1 MRGRGGNTHFVL
13 LASDGRV
20 VATQRNVQVEGV
32 LSQKGIAAVKRLA
45 ADASVIEADAAPG
58 ADGGKRGKPQRATPP
73 PSSRRGS
80 QASRGGRGERAEM
93 PR

>member
-20 VATQRNVQVEGV
+20 VATQRNVRVEGV
-32 LSQKGIAAVKRLA
+32 LSQQGIAAVKRLA

-58 ADGGKRGKPQRATPP
+58 ADGGKRGE
-73 PSSRRGS
+73 
-80 QASRGGRGERAEM
+80 ASARNPAAKQ
-93 PR
+93 